1 MTKVKSRRDLEAIG
15 NDDYV
20 PMEGWQYDQMYGA
33 MRPVD
38 AIAAELELRWGV
50 GKLETLVTPETA
62 ARFESARAKLDVAI
76 FNKDPE
82 LVIKRA
88 GIMKRGWEALA
99 DHCETRH
106 MPDGRAAFEPRRQA
120 APNHARGIARAA
132 AAVGLYHGLCH
143 P

>member
-88 GIMKRGWEALA
+88 GIMKRGWEALG
-99 DHCETRH
+99 
-106 MPDGRAAFEPRRQA
+106 GRSPAARP
-120 APNHARGIARAA
+120 
-132 AAVGLYHGLCH
+132 
-143 P
+143 